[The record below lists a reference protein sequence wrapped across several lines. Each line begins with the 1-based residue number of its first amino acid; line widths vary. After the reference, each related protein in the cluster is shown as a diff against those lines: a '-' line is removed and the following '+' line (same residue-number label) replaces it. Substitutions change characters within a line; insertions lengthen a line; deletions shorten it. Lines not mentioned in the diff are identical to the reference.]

1 MTALTNYAE
10 SQVIKWLM
18 TTASVTRPTTW
29 FVALHTAD
37 PTETGAVAELSG
49 NGYAR
54 QSAAFTEDTNGL
66 VDNDADITFGPNTGS
81 NWGSVTHVSIWDT
94 VTAGNCLFKGAL
106 SSPVTINVNDS
117 FKFAAGALDCSVD

>member
-18 TTASVTRPTTW
+18 TNGAVTRPTAW
-29 FVALHTAD
+29 YVALHTAD
-37 PTETGAVAELSG
+37 PGEVGSTGELSG

-54 QSAAFTEDTNGL
+54 QSATFTEDTNGL

-81 NWGSVTHVSIWDT
+81 NWGLVSHVSVWDALT
-94 VTAGNCLFKGAL
+94 TGNCLFKGAL
-106 SSPVTINVNDS
+106 SSSVTINVTDS
-117 FKFAAGALDCSVD
+117 LKIAAGALDLSVD